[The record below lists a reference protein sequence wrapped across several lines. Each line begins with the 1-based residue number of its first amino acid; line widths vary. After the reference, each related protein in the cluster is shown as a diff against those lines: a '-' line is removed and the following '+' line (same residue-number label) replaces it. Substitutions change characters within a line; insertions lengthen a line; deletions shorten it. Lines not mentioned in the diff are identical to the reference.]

1 MKLSC
6 QSIGLC
12 AAVLLTPGLDVDAQ
26 PAPKIPRIGWLGM
39 DSATQTGL
47 VEVFAQ
53 GLRDLGYIEGKT
65 IIIERRWAER
75 DFSRLPQLA
84 AELVAL
90 PVDII
95 VTAAPPA
102 VRAARHAT
110 TTIPIVMLMHEPVRM
125 GVVESLARPGGNVTG
140 QAFQDTELTAKRL
153 DLFRQTVPAFSRLAI
168 LWNSA
173 GTDAISLQHVEST
186 AKTMG
191 LQTLS
196 IEVRGPGE
204 FAAAVSSARAW
215 GAQGVLQ
222 MASPM
227 MTTNRKAL
235 IEQFKSNKL
244 PATCELRMYVDDGCL
259 MTYSADLTTIFRRQA
274 SYVDRI
280 LKGAKP
286 ADLAIEQPR
295 EFDFVI
301 NETTAHDLGLT
312 IPTSVRMQATAV
324 VK

>member
-1 MKLSC
+1 MKRSR

-12 AAVLLTPGLDVDAQ
+12 AVFLASAFNTGAQ
-26 PAPKIPRIGWLGM
+26 PAQKIPRIGWLGM
-39 DSATQTGL
+39 DSGMQTAR
-47 VEVFAQ
+47 VEAMVQ

-102 VRAARHAT
+102 VRAARQAT

-153 DLFRQTVPAFSRLAI
+153 DLFQQTVPGLSRLAI
-168 LWNSA
+168 LWNAS
-173 GTDAISLQHVEST
+173 GTDATSLQNVEDG
-186 AKTMG
+186 AKAKG

-196 IEVRGPGE
+196 IEVRNPGE
-204 FAAAVSSARAW
+204 FAGAVAKAKAW

-227 MTTNRKAL
+227 LSQNRALL
-235 IEQFKSNKL
+235 IELLKLNKL

-259 MTYSADLTTIFRRQA
+259 MTYSADLDAMFRRQA
-274 SYVDRI
+274 YYVDRI
-280 LKGAKP
+280 LKGANP
-286 ADLAIEQPR
+286 ALLAIEQPR

-301 NETTAHDLGLT
+301 NETTARNLGLT
-312 IPTSVRMQATAV
+312 IPTSVRMQATDV
-324 VK
+324 IR